1 MAKSQDAKKSD
12 KTAPA
17 KSAKEKKAEKRANK
31 GKTKYEQSSFTI
43 NEKGVLEIQNAL
55 SLSQYFTYQAET
67 PIAFAMV
74 TPMSAGEAMT

>member
-31 GKTKYEQSSFTI
+31 GKTKYE
-43 NEKGVLEIQNAL
+43 
-55 SLSQYFTYQAET
+55 
-67 PIAFAMV
+67 
-74 TPMSAGEAMT
+74 